1 MDTKKSILL
10 VEDEPAIR
18 FALKYELSQNGYE
31 FLTAEDISQ
40 AFLIVDSAKPD
51 LIILDVMLPGGRDE
65 GFKLCKRL
73 KDDETTRDIP
83 IIILTARPARDEVAA
98 RDAGA
103 NRYFTK
109 PPNMMDFKE
118 AIRELLEKDEKGGV
132 QNV

>member
-73 KDDETTRDIP
+73 KADETTRDIP
-83 IIILTARPARDEVAA
+83 IIILTARPARDEVTAK
-98 RDAGA
+98 DAGA

-118 AIRELLEKDEKGGV
+118 AIQELLEKNGEGGV